1 MSEEKNKKE
10 IEIKINQDF
19 PHPTVGVLVC
29 NDKGEVLLVKG
40 EKFGE
45 SWVIPGGHVEMGEK
59 CVDAA
64 KREIKEEVNLEI
76 SDVEFLQYQDSIY
89 PKDWKIKRHFIFMD
103 FTAKLK
109 SGEIKLNEELEAYGW
124 FEPKHALKELEL
136 SKGARGIVEVFLE
149 KNGKGKKKMFS
160 KKCEKCDE
168 YKQDWVRALADYKNL
183 QKDTEKRRGEMTVF
197 LKQQILEDFI
207 PVYENFKK
215 AFAMEIKDG
224 NEGWVQGIEY
234 IKKQFEQTLKNYG
247 VEEIKTVGEK
257 FDENMHEAVS
267 EEEGEE
273 SGLVL
278 KELSGGYKMGEKV
291 VIPAKVVVSK

>member
-1 MSEEKNKKE
+1 MSEENKKQ
-10 IEIKINQDF
+10 NN
-19 PHPTVGVLVC
+19 T
-29 NDKGEVLLVKG
+29 
-40 EKFGE
+40 
-45 SWVIPGGHVEMGEK
+45 
-59 CVDAA
+59 
-64 KREIKEEVNLEI
+64 EEVK
-76 SDVEFLQYQDSIY
+76 VKKQ
-89 PKDWKIKRHFIFMD
+89 
-103 FTAKLK
+103 
-109 SGEIKLNEELEAYGW
+109 
-124 FEPKHALKELEL
+124 
-136 SKGARGIVEVFLE
+136 V
-149 KNGKGKKKMFS
+149 KKKKLFN
-160 KKCEKCDE
+160 KKCKKCDE

-215 AFAMEIKDG
+215 AFAMDRKEGD
-224 NEGWVQGIEY
+224 EGWVQGIEY

-267 EEEGEE
+267 EEEGKE

-278 KELSGGYKMGEKV
+278 KELSGGYKMGDKV